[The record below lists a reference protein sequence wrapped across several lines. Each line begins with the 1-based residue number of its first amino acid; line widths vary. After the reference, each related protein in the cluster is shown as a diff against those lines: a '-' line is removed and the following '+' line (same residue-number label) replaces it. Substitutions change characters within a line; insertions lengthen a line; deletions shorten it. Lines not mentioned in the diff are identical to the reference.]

1 MYLGYK
7 TEDISTV
14 YNAFSKISQFPV
26 HLGLWKI
33 KNNSIKQWQRSL
45 TGQAYLGR
53 VNLQE
58 SLKSNKLG
66 RFPPLKV
73 MNLSWLLTYTVTD
86 FLIYLGEKYIIRLL
100 NLIFCCLKITSFKV
114 KVKSLSRLCD
124 PKVCSLP
131 GFSVHRILQARV
143 LEWVAI
149 SFSRGSSWC
158 RNQTQVSH
166 IACRRFTLWATRVKS
181 IFNYSILF
189 LITTFISPG
198 IRRTCSLHIWDK

>member
-1 MYLGYK
+1 MTKKSNRSGLPGK
-7 TEDISTV
+7 SQPTRKFEIKQV
-14 YNAFSKISQFPV
+14 GKISPFESDEFVVVIDLYSHWFP
-26 HLGLWKI
+26 HIFGGEI
-33 KNNSIKQWQRSL
+33 YNQI
-45 TGQAYLGR
+45 T
-53 VNLQE
+53 E
-58 SLKSNKLG
+58 SYI
-66 RFPPLKV
+66 
-73 MNLSWLLTYTVTD
+73 LL
-86 FLIYLGEKYIIRLL
+86 LE
-100 NLIFCCLKITSFKV
+100 ITSFKV

-124 PKVCSLP
+124 PKDCSLP

-166 IACRRFTLWATRVKS
+166 IACRCFTLWATRVKS